1 MLTSCSH
8 VLSQGDGSDF
18 HPGCNWEATPPGYS
32 ICVRAWKWLAPH
44 HRATPAQT
52 YCGSPEKLEKIRE
65 CSQVYWL
72 WEELEMG
79 PQRKIGWDLN
89 PGTVAMTRRTT
100 WLWVSLCHT
109 AYEAGKQDVA
119 AIADLSLSS
128 FERMQERCWGKE
140 KGERT
145 LAGRQW
151 EGAMWFWIKN
161 WRFRWYSW
169 WCWEPRE
176 AYQLSRDY
184 WGNLSHGSL
193 FLFLRCG
200 TLHQAKGVRKD
211 CVCLWVF

>member
-1 MLTSCSH
+1 MFWAREMGVTSTQDVTGRQLPLVTASALELGNDWLHTTGPRLPRLTVAAQKS
-8 VLSQGDGSDF
+8 
-18 HPGCNWEATPPGYS
+18 
-32 ICVRAWKWLAPH
+32 WK
-44 HRATPAQT
+44 
-52 YCGSPEKLEKIRE
+52 KIWE

-89 PGTVAMTRRTT
+89 SGTVAMTRRTT